1 MRLVLLGPP
10 GAGKGTQ
17 AAAVKER
24 LGIPHISTG
33 EMLRGAIAA
42 ATAVGL
48 QARSIVE
55 AGNLVPDDLMAK
67 LVEERLSAPDAAAG
81 FLLDGYPRNL
91 GQAQALDA
99 ILAGLAAR
107 LDKVVYLT
115 ADDAELAR
123 RLSGRRT
130 CEKCGAPYHVSNAPP
145 RVPGECDVC
154 GGALEQRADDRDEII
169 ARRLAVYR
177 ESTAPLVEYYRKR
190 GLLLEVDASG
200 EVAEITGRII
210 EALRA

>member
-42 ATAVGL
+42 ASAVGE
-48 QARSIVE
+48 QAKSIVE

-67 LVEERLSAPDAAAG
+67 LVEERLAAPDAAAG

-91 GQAQALDA
+91 EQALALDA
-99 ILAGLAAR
+99 ILAGLAAH
-107 LDKVVYLT
+107 LDKVMYLT
-115 ADDAELAR
+115 ADDAELVR

-130 CEKCGAPYHVSNAPP
+130 CGKCGAPYHLANAPP